1 MDIEIFFKFLKQYL
15 NFAHLL
21 NRFENIIKVV
31 MYATITLALLLAEY
45 KKINNLERFKMPKLK
60 FEQEL
65 EKFLNVKL
73 AVEIKQ
79 LASKIIYQK
88 FT

>member
-1 MDIEIFFKFLKQYL
+1 
-15 NFAHLL
+15 
-21 NRFENIIKVV
+21 